1 LEAGFFGRGLDFGG
15 WILLR
20 LDFRSE
26 GWILEAGFVGGWI
39 FLARAGF
46 WRLDFI
52 EGWIFSV
59 RGGFWRLDIL
69 EAGFLEAGFWRLDF
83 RDLDFGGGGGFS

>member
-1 LEAGFFGRGLDFGG
+1 M
-15 WILLR
+15 R
-20 LDFRSE
+20 LDFHSE

-39 FLARAGF
+39 FLVRAGF

-59 RGGFWRLDIL
+59 RAGFWRLDFL
-69 EAGFLEAGFWRLDF
+69 EAGFLEAGY
-83 RDLDFGGGGGFS
+83 FGGWIFGGWISLTAWGGQIFLH